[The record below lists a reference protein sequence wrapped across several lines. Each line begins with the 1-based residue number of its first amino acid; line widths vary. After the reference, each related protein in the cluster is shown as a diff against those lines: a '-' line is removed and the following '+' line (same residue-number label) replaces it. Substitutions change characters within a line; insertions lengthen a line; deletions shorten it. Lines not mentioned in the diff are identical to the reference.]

1 MKIKTG
7 FVMRT
12 IMGQNLVTGEG
23 LDKANYTKMVKL
35 NDSAAFLWK
44 GVEGKEFTVENL
56 ADLLKGEYGIDD
68 ATAGHDAAVIAA
80 RWKEIGLLED

>member
-12 IMGQNLVTGEG
+12 VMGLNLVSGEG

-35 NDSAAFLWK
+35 NDSAAFLW
-44 GVEGKEFTVENL
+44 NSR
-56 ADLLKGEYGIDD
+56 LKRPNFSRYLSK
-68 ATAGHDAAVIAA
+68 AQ
-80 RWKEIGLLED
+80 